1 MTASMTDSST
11 GGSTGGSTAGGSVDR
26 LRVAALQYCAA
37 GIADETLAQL
47 IPMIGRAAAT
57 GAGLVC
63 LPEAATFL
71 AASRDALQAAAE
83 WEDDSRSL
91 EMLADSAA
99 THRIDLLVG
108 SIFVRRRADSRIVNR
123 AVLIGDDGTIRASY
137 DKIHM
142 FDADVGDGRRY
153 RESDHFAAG
162 NRLVLTRSGG
172 VSLGLTICYDV
183 RFPHLYRALGRAGAS
198 VITVPAAFTFPSGR
212 AHWHVLLR
220 ARAIETGS
228 FIIAPAQCGTH
239 ADGRRTYG
247 HALIISPWGEVL
259 AEAAT
264 DDDNPAAGSNDAI
277 IHADLDM
284 QAVARARNAIPSLR
298 TDADFS

>member
-1 MTASMTDSST
+1 MTDD
-11 GGSTGGSTAGGSVDR
+11 TAKT

-37 GIADETLAQL
+37 GTADETLAQL
-47 IPMIGRAAAT
+47 IPMIGRAADT

-71 AASRDALQAAAE
+71 AKSRESLQAEAE

-91 EMLADSAA
+91 AMLADSATA
-99 THRIDLLVG
+99 HGLDLLVG

-123 AVLIGDDGTIRASY
+123 AVLIGGDGHIRASY

-153 RESDHFAAG
+153 RESDHFAVG
-162 NRLVLTRSGG
+162 NQLVLTESGG
-172 VSLGLTICYDV
+172 VGLGLTICYDL
-183 RFPHLYRALGRAGAS
+183 RFPHLYRALGRAGAD

-228 FIIAPAQCGTH
+228 FIVAPAQCGTH

-247 HALIISPWGEVL
+247 HAVIISPWGTVL
-259 AEAAT
+259 AEAPT
-264 DDDNPAAGSNDAI
+264 DDDNAEAGGNDAI
-277 IHADLDM
+277 IHANLDM
-284 QAVARARNAIPSLR
+284 NNVARARSAIPSLE

>member
-1 MTASMTDSST
+1 MTGDQA
-11 GGSTGGSTAGGSVDR
+11 VQ

-37 GIADETLAQL
+37 GTAQETLARL
-47 IPMIGRAAAT
+47 IPMIDSAAGA
-57 GAGLVC
+57 GAGLIC

-71 AASRDALQAAAE
+71 AASREALQTEAE

-91 EMLADSAA
+91 MALADIAA
-99 THRIDLLVG
+99 KHAVDLLVG
-108 SIFVRRRADSRIVNR
+108 SIFVRRRLDSRIVNR
-123 AVLIGDDGTIRASY
+123 AVMIGGDGGIRATY

-162 NRLVLTRSGG
+162 NRLVLTESGG

-183 RFPHLYRALGRAGAS
+183 RFPHLYRALGKAGAS
-198 VITVPAAFTFPSGR
+198 VIIVPAAFTFPSGR

-228 FIIAPAQCGTH
+228 FIIAPAQCGIH

-247 HALIISPWGEVL
+247 HAMIISPWGDIL
-259 AEAAT
+259 AEVPT
-264 DDDNPAAGSNDAI
+264 DDDNAAAGGNDGI
-277 IHADLDM
+277 IHADLDITS
-284 QAVARARNAIPSLR
+284 VDRARNAIPSLQ
-298 TDADFS
+298 TDADFR

>member
-1 MTASMTDSST
+1 MTDD
-11 GGSTGGSTAGGSVDR
+11 TAKT

-37 GIADETLAQL
+37 GTADETLAQL
-47 IPMIGRAAAT
+47 IPMIGRAADT

-71 AASRDALQAAAE
+71 AKSRESLQAEAE

-91 EMLADSAA
+91 AMLADSAA
-99 THRIDLLVG
+99 AHGLDLLVG

-123 AVLIGDDGTIRASY
+123 AVLIGGDGHIRASY

-162 NRLVLTRSGG
+162 NQLVLTESGG
-172 VSLGLTICYDV
+172 VGLGLTICYDV
-183 RFPHLYRALGRAGAS
+183 RFPHLYRALGRAGAD
-198 VITVPAAFTFPSGR
+198 VITVPAAFTFRSGR

-228 FIIAPAQCGTH
+228 FIVAPAQCGTH

-247 HALIISPWGEVL
+247 HAVIISPWGTVL
-259 AEAAT
+259 AEAPT
-264 DDDNPAAGSNDAI
+264 DDDNAEAGGNDAI

-284 QAVARARNAIPSLR
+284 NNVARARSAIPSLE

>member
-1 MTASMTDSST
+1 MTGNATDP
-11 GGSTGGSTAGGSVDR
+11 

-37 GIADETLAQL
+37 GTADETLAQL
-47 IPMIGRAAAT
+47 IPMIGRAADT

-71 AASRDALQAAAE
+71 AASRETLQSEAE

-91 EMLADSAA
+91 AVLADSAA
-99 THRIDLLVG
+99 NHGIDLLVG

-123 AVLIGDDGTIRASY
+123 AVLIAGDGSIRASY

-162 NRLVLTRSGG
+162 SRLVLTESGG

-247 HALIISPWGEVL
+247 HAMIISPWGEIL
-259 AEAAT
+259 AEAPT
-264 DDDNPAAGSNDAI
+264 DDDNAAAGDNDAI
-277 IHADLDM
+277 IDAELDI
-284 QAVARARNAIPSLR
+284 ASVARARSAIPSLQ

>member
-1 MTASMTDSST
+1 MTGDQA
-11 GGSTGGSTAGGSVDR
+11 VQ

-37 GIADETLAQL
+37 GTAQETLARL
-47 IPMIGRAAAT
+47 IPMIDSAAGA
-57 GAGLVC
+57 GAGLIC
-63 LPEAATFL
+63 LPEAGTFL
-71 AASRDALQAAAE
+71 AASREALQTEAE

-91 EMLADSAA
+91 TKLADIAA
-99 THRIDLLVG
+99 KHAVDLLVG
-108 SIFVRRRADSRIVNR
+108 SIFVRRRLDSRIVNR
-123 AVLIGDDGTIRASY
+123 AVMIGGDGGIRATY

-162 NRLVLTRSGG
+162 NRLVLTESGG

-183 RFPHLYRALGRAGAS
+183 RFPHLYRALGKAGAS
-198 VITVPAAFTFPSGR
+198 VITVPAAFTFRSGR

-228 FIIAPAQCGTH
+228 FIIAPAQCGIH

-247 HALIISPWGEVL
+247 HAMIISPWGDIL
-259 AEAAT
+259 AEVPT
-264 DDDNPAAGSNDAI
+264 DDDNAAAGGNDGI
-277 IHADLDM
+277 IHADLDITS
-284 QAVARARNAIPSLR
+284 VDRARNAIPSLQ
-298 TDADFS
+298 TDADFR

>member
-1 MTASMTDSST
+1 MTGNATDP
-11 GGSTGGSTAGGSVDR
+11 

-37 GIADETLAQL
+37 GTADETLAQL
-47 IPMIGRAAAT
+47 IPMIGRAADT

-71 AASRDALQAAAE
+71 AASRETLQSEAE

-91 EMLADSAA
+91 AVLADSAA
-99 THRIDLLVG
+99 NHGIDLLVG

-123 AVLIGDDGTIRASY
+123 AVLIAGDGSIRTSY

-162 NRLVLTRSGG
+162 SRLVLTESGG

-247 HALIISPWGEVL
+247 HAMIISPWGEVL
-259 AEAAT
+259 AEAPT
-264 DDDNPAAGSNDAI
+264 DDDNAAAGDNDAI
-277 IHADLDM
+277 IDAELDITS
-284 QAVARARNAIPSLR
+284 VARARSAIPSLQ

>member
-1 MTASMTDSST
+1 MTGDQA
-11 GGSTGGSTAGGSVDR
+11 VQ

-37 GIADETLAQL
+37 GTAQETLARL
-47 IPMIGRAAAT
+47 IPMIDSAAGA
-57 GAGLVC
+57 GAGLIC

-71 AASRDALQAAAE
+71 AASREALQTEAE

-91 EMLADSAA
+91 TKLADIAA
-99 THRIDLLVG
+99 KHAVDLLVG
-108 SIFVRRRADSRIVNR
+108 SIFVRRRLDSRIVNR
-123 AVLIGDDGTIRASY
+123 AVMIGGDGGIRATY

-162 NRLVLTRSGG
+162 NRLVLTESGG

-183 RFPHLYRALGRAGAS
+183 RFPHLYRALGKAGAS

-228 FIIAPAQCGTH
+228 FIIAPAQCGIH

-247 HALIISPWGEVL
+247 HAMIISPWGDIL
-259 AEAAT
+259 AEVPT
-264 DDDNPAAGSNDAI
+264 DDDNAAAGGNDGI
-277 IHADLDM
+277 IHADLDITS
-284 QAVARARNAIPSLR
+284 VDRARNAIPSLQ
-298 TDADFS
+298 TDADFR

>member
-1 MTASMTDSST
+1 MTGDQA
-11 GGSTGGSTAGGSVDR
+11 VQ

-37 GIADETLAQL
+37 GTAQETLARL
-47 IPMIGRAAAT
+47 IPMIDSAAGA
-57 GAGLVC
+57 GAGLIC

-71 AASRDALQAAAE
+71 AASREALQTEAE

-91 EMLADSAA
+91 TKLADIAA
-99 THRIDLLVG
+99 KHAVDLLVG
-108 SIFVRRRADSRIVNR
+108 SIFVRRRLDSRIVNR
-123 AVLIGDDGTIRASY
+123 AVMIGGDGGIRATY

-162 NRLVLTRSGG
+162 NRLVLTESGG

-183 RFPHLYRALGRAGAS
+183 RFPHLYRALGKAGAS

-220 ARAIETGS
+220 ARAIETGR
-228 FIIAPAQCGTH
+228 FIIAPAQCGIH

-247 HALIISPWGEVL
+247 HAMTISPWGDIL
-259 AEAAT
+259 AEVPT
-264 DDDNPAAGSNDAI
+264 DDDNAAAGGNDGI
-277 IHADLDM
+277 IHADLDITS
-284 QAVARARNAIPSLR
+284 VDRARNAIPSLQ
-298 TDADFS
+298 TDADFR

>member
-1 MTASMTDSST
+1 MTGDQA
-11 GGSTGGSTAGGSVDR
+11 VQ

-37 GIADETLAQL
+37 GTAQETLARL
-47 IPMIGRAAAT
+47 IPMIDSAAGA
-57 GAGLVC
+57 GAGLIC

-71 AASRDALQAAAE
+71 AASREALQTEAE

-91 EMLADSAA
+91 TKLADIAA
-99 THRIDLLVG
+99 KHAVDLLVG
-108 SIFVRRRADSRIVNR
+108 SIFVRRRLDSRIVNR
-123 AVLIGDDGTIRASY
+123 AVMIGGDGGIRATY

-162 NRLVLTRSGG
+162 NRLVLTESGG
-172 VSLGLTICYDV
+172 FSLGLTICYDV
-183 RFPHLYRALGRAGAS
+183 RFPHLYRALGKAGAS

-228 FIIAPAQCGTH
+228 FIIAPAQCGIH

-247 HALIISPWGEVL
+247 HAMIISPWGDIL
-259 AEAAT
+259 AEVPT
-264 DDDNPAAGSNDAI
+264 DDDNAAAGGNDGI
-277 IHADLDM
+277 IHADLDITS
-284 QAVARARNAIPSLR
+284 VDRARNAIPSLQ
-298 TDADFS
+298 TDADFR

>member
-1 MTASMTDSST
+1 MTGDQA
-11 GGSTGGSTAGGSVDR
+11 VQ

-37 GIADETLAQL
+37 GTAQETLARL
-47 IPMIGRAAAT
+47 IPMIDSAAGA
-57 GAGLVC
+57 GAGLIC

-71 AASRDALQAAAE
+71 AASREALQTEAE

-91 EMLADSAA
+91 TKLADIAA
-99 THRIDLLVG
+99 KHAVDLLVG
-108 SIFVRRRADSRIVNR
+108 SIFVRRRLDSRIVNR
-123 AVLIGDDGTIRASY
+123 AVMIGGDGGIRATY

-162 NRLVLTRSGG
+162 NRLVLTESGG

-183 RFPHLYRALGRAGAS
+183 RFPHLYRALGKAGAS

-228 FIIAPAQCGTH
+228 FIIAPAQCGIH

-247 HALIISPWGEVL
+247 HAMIISPWGDIL
-259 AEAAT
+259 AEVPT
-264 DDDNPAAGSNDAI
+264 DDDNAASGGNDGI
-277 IHADLDM
+277 IHADLDITS
-284 QAVARARNAIPSLR
+284 VDRARNAIPSLQ
-298 TDADFS
+298 TDADFR

>member
-1 MTASMTDSST
+1 MTDD
-11 GGSTGGSTAGGSVDR
+11 TAKT

-37 GIADETLAQL
+37 GTADETLAQL
-47 IPMIGRAAAT
+47 IPMIGRAADT

-71 AASRDALQAAAE
+71 AKSRESLQAEAE

-91 EMLADSAA
+91 AMLADSAA
-99 THRIDLLVG
+99 AHGLDLLVG

-123 AVLIGDDGTIRASY
+123 AVLIGDDGDIRATY

-162 NRLVLTRSGG
+162 DRLALTESGG
-172 VSLGLTICYDV
+172 VGLGLTICYDI
-183 RFPHLYRALGRAGAS
+183 RFPHLYRALGRAGAD
-198 VITVPAAFTFPSGR
+198 VITVPAAFTFRSGR

-228 FIIAPAQCGTH
+228 FIVAPAQCGTH

-247 HALIISPWGEVL
+247 HAVIISPWGTVL
-259 AEAAT
+259 AEAPT
-264 DDDNPAAGSNDAI
+264 DDDNAEAGGNDAI

-284 QAVARARNAIPSLR
+284 NNVARARSAIPSLE

>member
-1 MTASMTDSST
+1 MTGDQA
-11 GGSTGGSTAGGSVDR
+11 VQ

-37 GIADETLAQL
+37 GTAQETLARL
-47 IPMIGRAAAT
+47 IPMIDSAAGA
-57 GAGLVC
+57 GAGLIC

-71 AASRDALQAAAE
+71 AASREALQTEAE

-91 EMLADSAA
+91 TKLADIAA
-99 THRIDLLVG
+99 KHAVDLLVG
-108 SIFVRRRADSRIVNR
+108 SIFVRRRLDSRIVNR
-123 AVLIGDDGTIRASY
+123 AVMIGGDGGIRATY

-162 NRLVLTRSGG
+162 NRLVLTESGG

-183 RFPHLYRALGRAGAS
+183 RFPHLYRALGKAGAS

-228 FIIAPAQCGTH
+228 FIIAPAQCGIH

-247 HALIISPWGEVL
+247 HAMIISPWGDIL
-259 AEAAT
+259 AEVPT
-264 DDDNPAAGSNDAI
+264 DDDNAAAGDNDGI
-277 IHADLDM
+277 IHADLDITS
-284 QAVARARNAIPSLR
+284 VDRARNAIPSLQ
-298 TDADFS
+298 TDADFR

>member
-1 MTASMTDSST
+1 MTDD
-11 GGSTGGSTAGGSVDR
+11 TAKT

-37 GIADETLAQL
+37 GTADETLAQL
-47 IPMIGRAAAT
+47 IPMIGRAADT

-71 AASRDALQAAAE
+71 AKSRESLQAEAE

-91 EMLADSAA
+91 AMLADSAA
-99 THRIDLLVG
+99 AHGLDLLVG

-123 AVLIGDDGTIRASY
+123 AVLIGGDGHIRASY

-162 NRLVLTRSGG
+162 NQLVLTESGG
-172 VSLGLTICYDV
+172 VGLGLTICYDV
-183 RFPHLYRALGRAGAS
+183 RFPHLYRALGRAGAD

-228 FIIAPAQCGTH
+228 FIVAPAQCGTH

-247 HALIISPWGEVL
+247 HAVIISPWGAVL
-259 AEAAT
+259 TEAPT
-264 DDDNPAAGSNDAI
+264 DDDNAEAGGNDAI
-277 IHADLDM
+277 IHAVLDM
-284 QAVARARNAIPSLR
+284 NNGALARSAIPSLE

>member
-1 MTASMTDSST
+1 MTGDQA
-11 GGSTGGSTAGGSVDR
+11 VQ

-37 GIADETLAQL
+37 GTAQETLARL
-47 IPMIGRAAAT
+47 IPMIDSAAGA
-57 GAGLVC
+57 GAGLIC

-71 AASRDALQAAAE
+71 AASREALQTEAE

-91 EMLADSAA
+91 MALADIAA
-99 THRIDLLVG
+99 KHAVDLLVG
-108 SIFVRRRADSRIVNR
+108 SIFVRRRLDSRIVNR
-123 AVLIGDDGTIRASY
+123 AVMIGGDGGIRATY

-162 NRLVLTRSGG
+162 NRLVLTESGG
-172 VSLGLTICYDV
+172 ISLGLTICYDV
-183 RFPHLYRALGRAGAS
+183 RFPHLYRALGKAGAS
-198 VITVPAAFTFPSGR
+198 VITVPAAFTFRSGR

-228 FIIAPAQCGTH
+228 FIIAPAQCGIH

-247 HALIISPWGEVL
+247 HAMIISPWGDIL
-259 AEAAT
+259 AEVPT
-264 DDDNPAAGSNDAI
+264 DDDNAAAGGNDGI
-277 IHADLDM
+277 IHADLDITS
-284 QAVARARNAIPSLR
+284 VDRARNAIPSLR
-298 TDADFS
+298 TDADFR

>member
-1 MTASMTDSST
+1 MT
-11 GGSTGGSTAGGSVDR
+11 GGGAEQ
-26 LRVAALQYCAA
+26 LRVTALQYCAA
-37 GIADETLAQL
+37 GTAQETLVQL
-47 IPMIGRAAAT
+47 IPMIDRAARA
-57 GAGLVC
+57 GAGLIC

-71 AASRDALQAAAE
+71 AASREALQTEAE

-91 EMLADSAA
+91 TKLADIAA
-99 THRIDLLVG
+99 KHAVDLLVG
-108 SIFVRRRADSRIVNR
+108 SIFVRRRLDSRIVNR
-123 AVLIGDDGTIRASY
+123 AVMIGGDGGIRATY

-162 NRLVLTRSGG
+162 NRLVLTESGG

-183 RFPHLYRALGRAGAS
+183 RFPHLYRALGKAGAS

-228 FIIAPAQCGTH
+228 FIIAPAQCGIH

-247 HALIISPWGEVL
+247 HGMIISPWGDIL
-259 AEAAT
+259 AEAPT
-264 DDDNPAAGSNDAI
+264 DDDNAAAGGNDGI
-277 IHADLDM
+277 IHADLDITS
-284 QAVARARNAIPSLR
+284 VDKARNAIPSLQ
-298 TDADFS
+298 TDADFR

>member
-1 MTASMTDSST
+1 MTGDQA
-11 GGSTGGSTAGGSVDR
+11 VQ

-37 GIADETLAQL
+37 GTAQETLARL
-47 IPMIGRAAAT
+47 IPMIDSAAGA
-57 GAGLVC
+57 GAGLIC

-71 AASRDALQAAAE
+71 AASREALQTEAE

-91 EMLADSAA
+91 TKLADIAA
-99 THRIDLLVG
+99 KHAVDLLVG
-108 SIFVRRRADSRIVNR
+108 SIFVRRRLDSRIVNR
-123 AVLIGDDGTIRASY
+123 AVMIGGDGGIRATY

-162 NRLVLTRSGG
+162 NRLVLTESGG
-172 VSLGLTICYDV
+172 VSLGLTVCYDV
-183 RFPHLYRALGRAGAS
+183 RFPHLYRALGKAGAS

-228 FIIAPAQCGTH
+228 FIIAPAQCGIH

-247 HALIISPWGEVL
+247 HAMIISPWGDIL
-259 AEAAT
+259 AEVPT
-264 DDDNPAAGSNDAI
+264 DDDNAAAGGNDGI
-277 IHADLDM
+277 IHADLDITS
-284 QAVARARNAIPSLR
+284 VDRARNAIPSLQ
-298 TDADFS
+298 TDADFR

>member
-1 MTASMTDSST
+1 MT
-11 GGSTGGSTAGGSVDR
+11 GGGAEQ
-26 LRVAALQYCAA
+26 LRVTALQYCAA
-37 GIADETLAQL
+37 GTAQETLVQL
-47 IPMIGRAAAT
+47 IPMIDRAARA
-57 GAGLVC
+57 GAGLIC

-71 AASRDALQAAAE
+71 AASREALQTEAE

-91 EMLADSAA
+91 TKLADIAA
-99 THRIDLLVG
+99 KHAVDLLVG
-108 SIFVRRRADSRIVNR
+108 SIFVRRRLDSRIVNR
-123 AVLIGDDGTIRASY
+123 AVMIGGDGGIRTTY

-162 NRLVLTRSGG
+162 NRLVLTESGG

-183 RFPHLYRALGRAGAS
+183 RFPHLYRALGKAGAS
-198 VITVPAAFTFPSGR
+198 VIIVPAAFTFPSGR

-228 FIIAPAQCGTH
+228 FIIAPAQCGIH

-247 HALIISPWGEVL
+247 HAMIISPWGDIL
-259 AEAAT
+259 AEVPT
-264 DDDNPAAGSNDAI
+264 DDDNTAAGGNDGI
-277 IHADLDM
+277 IHADLDITS
-284 QAVARARNAIPSLR
+284 VDRARNAIPSLQ
-298 TDADFS
+298 TDADFR

>member
-1 MTASMTDSST
+1 MTGDQA
-11 GGSTGGSTAGGSVDR
+11 VQ

-37 GIADETLAQL
+37 GTAQETLARL
-47 IPMIGRAAAT
+47 IPMIDSAAGA
-57 GAGLVC
+57 GAGLIC

-71 AASRDALQAAAE
+71 AASREALQTEAE
-83 WEDDSRSL
+83 WEDNSRSL
-91 EMLADSAA
+91 TKLADIAA
-99 THRIDLLVG
+99 KHAVDLLVG
-108 SIFVRRRADSRIVNR
+108 SIFVRRRLDSRIVNR
-123 AVLIGDDGTIRASY
+123 AVMIGGDGGIRATY

-162 NRLVLTRSGG
+162 NRLVLTESGG

-183 RFPHLYRALGRAGAS
+183 RFPHLYRALGKAGAS

-228 FIIAPAQCGTH
+228 FIIAPAQCGIH

-247 HALIISPWGEVL
+247 HAMIISPWGDIL
-259 AEAAT
+259 AEVPT
-264 DDDNPAAGSNDAI
+264 DDDNAAAGGNDGI
-277 IHADLDM
+277 IHADLDITS
-284 QAVARARNAIPSLR
+284 VDRARNAIPSLQ
-298 TDADFS
+298 TDADFR

>member
-1 MTASMTDSST
+1 MTGHMS
-11 GGSTGGSTAGGSVDR
+11 GGAMDR
-26 LRVAALQYCAA
+26 IRVAALQYCAA
-37 GIADETLAQL
+37 GTARETLAQL
-47 IPMIGRAAAT
+47 IPMIGSAAAD
-57 GAGLVC
+57 GAELVC

-71 AASRDALQAAAE
+71 AASRDTLQSEAE
-83 WEDDSRSL
+83 WEDDSHAL
-91 EMLADSAA
+91 AALADSAT
-99 THRIDLLVG
+99 THAIDLLVG
-108 SIFVRRRADSRIVNR
+108 SIFVRRRLDSRIVNR
-123 AVLIGDDGTIRASY
+123 AVLITSDGSIRATY

-162 NRLVLTRSGG
+162 NRLVLTESGG

-183 RFPHLYRALGRAGAS
+183 RFPHLYRALARAGAN
-198 VITVPAAFTFPSGR
+198 VITVPAAFTFPSGQ

-247 HALIISPWGEVL
+247 HAMIISPWGEIL
-259 AEAAT
+259 AEAPT
-264 DDDNPAAGSNDAI
+264 NDDKAAAGDNDAV
-277 IHADLDM
+277 IHAELDIASVV
-284 QAVARARNAIPSLR
+284 QARRAIPSLH
-298 TDADFS
+298 TDTDFKTGADFR

>member
-1 MTASMTDSST
+1 MTGDQA
-11 GGSTGGSTAGGSVDR
+11 VQ

-37 GIADETLAQL
+37 GTAQETLARL
-47 IPMIGRAAAT
+47 IPMIDSAAGA
-57 GAGLVC
+57 GAGLIC

-71 AASRDALQAAAE
+71 AASREALQTEAE

-91 EMLADSAA
+91 TKLADIAA
-99 THRIDLLVG
+99 KHAVDLLVG
-108 SIFVRRRADSRIVNR
+108 SIFVRRRLDSRIVNR
-123 AVLIGDDGTIRASY
+123 AVMIGGDGGIRTTY

-162 NRLVLTRSGG
+162 NRLVLTESGG

-183 RFPHLYRALGRAGAS
+183 RFPHLYRALGKAGAS
-198 VITVPAAFTFPSGR
+198 VIIVPAAFTFPSGR

-228 FIIAPAQCGTH
+228 FIIAPAQCGIH

-247 HALIISPWGEVL
+247 HAMIISPWGDIL
-259 AEAAT
+259 AEVPT
-264 DDDNPAAGSNDAI
+264 DDDNAAASGNDGI
-277 IHADLDM
+277 IHADLDITS
-284 QAVARARNAIPSLR
+284 VDRARNAIPSLQ
-298 TDADFS
+298 TDADFR

>member
-1 MTASMTDSST
+1 MTGDQA
-11 GGSTGGSTAGGSVDR
+11 VQ

-37 GIADETLAQL
+37 GTAQETLVRL
-47 IPMIGRAAAT
+47 IPMIDGAAEA
-57 GAGLVC
+57 GAGLIC

-71 AASRDALQAAAE
+71 AASREALQTEAE
-83 WEDDSRSL
+83 WEDDSHSL
-91 EMLADSAA
+91 TKLADIAA
-99 THRIDLLVG
+99 MHAIDLLVG
-108 SIFVRRRADSRIVNR
+108 SIFVRRRLDSRIVNR
-123 AVLIGDDGTIRASY
+123 AVMIGGDGSIRATY

-162 NRLVLTRSGG
+162 NRLVLTESGG

-183 RFPHLYRALGRAGAS
+183 RFPHLYRALGKAGAS

-228 FIIAPAQCGTH
+228 FIIAPAQCGIH
-239 ADGRRTYG
+239 ADARRTYG
-247 HALIISPWGEVL
+247 HAMIISPWGDIL
-259 AEAAT
+259 AEVPT
-264 DDDNPAAGSNDAI
+264 DDDNAAAGGNDGI
-277 IHADLDM
+277 IHADLDITS
-284 QAVARARNAIPSLR
+284 VDKARNAIPSLQ
-298 TDADFS
+298 TDADFR

>member
-1 MTASMTDSST
+1 MTSDQA
-11 GGSTGGSTAGGSVDR
+11 VQ

-37 GIADETLAQL
+37 GTAQETLARL
-47 IPMIGRAAAT
+47 IPMIDSAAGA
-57 GAGLVC
+57 GAGLIC

-71 AASRDALQAAAE
+71 AASREALQTEAE

-91 EMLADSAA
+91 TKLADIAA
-99 THRIDLLVG
+99 KHAVDLLVG
-108 SIFVRRRADSRIVNR
+108 SIFVRRRLDSRIVNR
-123 AVLIGDDGTIRASY
+123 AVMIGGDGGIRATY

-162 NRLVLTRSGG
+162 NRLVLTESGG

-183 RFPHLYRALGRAGAS
+183 RFPHLYRALGKAGAS

-228 FIIAPAQCGTH
+228 FIIAPAQCGIH

-247 HALIISPWGEVL
+247 HAMIISPWGDIL
-259 AEAAT
+259 AEVPT
-264 DDDNPAAGSNDAI
+264 DDDNAAAGGNDGI
-277 IHADLDM
+277 IHADLDITS
-284 QAVARARNAIPSLR
+284 VDRARNAIPSLQ
-298 TDADFS
+298 TDADFR

>member
-1 MTASMTDSST
+1 MT
-11 GGSTGGSTAGGSVDR
+11 GGGAEQ
-26 LRVAALQYCAA
+26 LRVTALQYCAA
-37 GIADETLAQL
+37 GTAQETLVQL
-47 IPMIGRAAAT
+47 IPMIDSAARA
-57 GAGLVC
+57 GAGLIC

-71 AASRDALQAAAE
+71 AASREALQTEAE

-91 EMLADSAA
+91 TKLADIAA
-99 THRIDLLVG
+99 KHAVDLLVG
-108 SIFVRRRADSRIVNR
+108 SIFVRRRLDSRIVNR
-123 AVLIGDDGTIRASY
+123 AVMIGGDGGIRATY

-162 NRLVLTRSGG
+162 NRLVLTESGG

-183 RFPHLYRALGRAGAS
+183 RFPHLYRALGKAGAS

-228 FIIAPAQCGTH
+228 FIIAPAQCGIH

-247 HALIISPWGEVL
+247 HAMIISPWGDIL
-259 AEAAT
+259 AEVPT
-264 DDDNPAAGSNDAI
+264 DDDNAAAGGNDGI
-277 IHADLDM
+277 IHADLDITS
-284 QAVARARNAIPSLR
+284 VDRARNAIPSLQ
-298 TDADFS
+298 TDADFR

>member
-1 MTASMTDSST
+1 MTGNAADP
-11 GGSTGGSTAGGSVDR
+11 

-37 GIADETLAQL
+37 GTADETLAQL
-47 IPMIGRAAAT
+47 IPMIGRAADT

-71 AASRDALQAAAE
+71 AASRETLQSEAE

-91 EMLADSAA
+91 AVLADSAA
-99 THRIDLLVG
+99 NHGIDLLVG

-123 AVLIGDDGTIRASY
+123 AVLIAGDGSIRASY

-162 NRLVLTRSGG
+162 SRLVLTESGG

-247 HALIISPWGEVL
+247 HAMIISPWGEIL
-259 AEAAT
+259 AEAPT
-264 DDDNPAAGSNDAI
+264 DDDNAAAGDNDAI
-277 IHADLDM
+277 IDAELDITS
-284 QAVARARNAIPSLR
+284 VARARSAIPSLQ

>member
-1 MTASMTDSST
+1 MT
-11 GGSTGGSTAGGSVDR
+11 GGVVDQLHVAAQ

-37 GIADETLAQL
+37 GTADETLARL
-47 IPMIGRAAAT
+47 VPMIDKAAGA
-57 GAGLVC
+57 GAGLIC

-71 AASRDALQAAAE
+71 AASREALQTEAE
-83 WEDDSRSL
+83 WEDDSPSL
-91 EMLADSAA
+91 ATLADAA
-99 THRIDLLVG
+99 KRHAVDLLVG
-108 SIFVRRRADSRIVNR
+108 SVFVRRRQDSRIVNR
-123 AVLIGDDGTIRASY
+123 SVLIGGDGTMRATY

-162 NRLVLTRSGG
+162 DRLTLSESGG
-172 VSLGLTICYDV
+172 VGLGLTICYDV
-183 RFPHLYRALGRAGAS
+183 RFPHLYRALARAGAS
-198 VITVPAAFTFPSGR
+198 VITVPAAFTFPSGK

-247 HALIISPWGEVL
+247 HALIISPWGEIL
-259 AEAAT
+259 AEAQT
-264 DDDNPAAGSNDAI
+264 DDDNAASAGNDAI
-277 IHADLDM
+277 IHADLDIG
-284 QAVARARNAIPSLR
+284 AVDRARRAIPSLH
-298 TDADFS
+298 TDTDFS

>member
-1 MTASMTDSST
+1 MT
-11 GGSTGGSTAGGSVDR
+11 GGGAEQI
-26 LRVAALQYCAA
+26 RVAALQYCAA
-37 GIADETLAQL
+37 GTAQETLARL
-47 IPMIGRAAAT
+47 IPMIDSAAGA
-57 GAGLVC
+57 GAGLIC

-71 AASRDALQAAAE
+71 AASREALQTEAE

-91 EMLADSAA
+91 TKLADIAA
-99 THRIDLLVG
+99 KHAVDLLVG
-108 SIFVRRRADSRIVNR
+108 SIFVRRRLDSRIVNR
-123 AVLIGDDGTIRASY
+123 AVMIGGDGGIRATY

-162 NRLVLTRSGG
+162 NRLVLTESGG

-183 RFPHLYRALGRAGAS
+183 RFPHLYRALGKAGAS

-228 FIIAPAQCGTH
+228 FIIAPAQCGIH
-239 ADGRRTYG
+239 ADARRTYG
-247 HALIISPWGEVL
+247 HAMIISPWGDIL
-259 AEAAT
+259 AEVPT
-264 DDDNPAAGSNDAI
+264 DDDNAAAGGNDGI
-277 IHADLDM
+277 IHADLDITS
-284 QAVARARNAIPSLR
+284 VDRARNAIPSLR
-298 TDADFS
+298 TDADFR

>member
-1 MTASMTDSST
+1 MTGDQA
-11 GGSTGGSTAGGSVDR
+11 VQ

-37 GIADETLAQL
+37 GTAQETLARL
-47 IPMIGRAAAT
+47 IPMIDSAAGA
-57 GAGLVC
+57 GAGLIC

-71 AASRDALQAAAE
+71 AASREALQTEAE

-91 EMLADSAA
+91 TKLADIAA
-99 THRIDLLVG
+99 KHAVDLLVG
-108 SIFVRRRADSRIVNR
+108 SIFVRRRLDSRIVNR
-123 AVLIGDDGTIRASY
+123 AVMIGGDGGIRATY

-162 NRLVLTRSGG
+162 NRLVLTESGG

-183 RFPHLYRALGRAGAS
+183 RFPHLYRALGNAGAS

-228 FIIAPAQCGTH
+228 FIIAPAQCGIH

-247 HALIISPWGEVL
+247 HAMIISPWGDIL
-259 AEAAT
+259 AEVPT
-264 DDDNPAAGSNDAI
+264 DDDNAAAGGNDGI
-277 IHADLDM
+277 IHADLDITS
-284 QAVARARNAIPSLR
+284 VDRARNAIPSLQ
-298 TDADFS
+298 TDADFR

>member
-1 MTASMTDSST
+1 MTGDQA
-11 GGSTGGSTAGGSVDR
+11 VQ

-37 GIADETLAQL
+37 GTAQETLARL
-47 IPMIGRAAAT
+47 IPMIDSAAGA
-57 GAGLVC
+57 GAGLIC

-71 AASRDALQAAAE
+71 AASREALQTEAE

-91 EMLADSAA
+91 TKLADIAA
-99 THRIDLLVG
+99 KHAVDLLVG
-108 SIFVRRRADSRIVNR
+108 SIFVRRRLDSRIVNR
-123 AVLIGDDGTIRASY
+123 AVMIGGDGGIRTTY

-162 NRLVLTRSGG
+162 NRLVLTESGG

-183 RFPHLYRALGRAGAS
+183 RFPHLYRALGKAGAS

-228 FIIAPAQCGTH
+228 FIIAPAQCGIH

-247 HALIISPWGEVL
+247 HAMIISPWGDIL
-259 AEAAT
+259 AEVPT
-264 DDDNPAAGSNDAI
+264 DDDNAAAGGNDGI
-277 IHADLDM
+277 IHADLDITS
-284 QAVARARNAIPSLR
+284 VDRARNAIPSLQ
-298 TDADFS
+298 TDADFR